1 MFKNPLSLQ
10 QKYGRQ
16 RKLNY
21 TSMPSALFSIHFGDN
36 QVVWFE
42 ANYYYS
48 WHLAKKVIFN
58 CIIQPKN
65 SWIKITRKI
74 TFMGLAVP

>member
-1 MFKNPLSLQ
+1 MFNKPLSLQ

-21 TSMPSALFSIHFGDN
+21 TSMPSALLSIQFGDN

-48 WHLAKKVIFN
+48 
-58 CIIQPKN
+58 
-65 SWIKITRKI
+65 
-74 TFMGLAVP
+74 

>member
-1 MFKNPLSLQ
+1 MFNKPLSLQ

-21 TSMPSALFSIHFGDN
+21 TSMPSALLSIQFGDN
-36 QVVWFE
+36 HVVWFE

-58 CIIQPKN
+58 CIIQPMN
-65 SWIKITRKI
+65 SWITITRKI
-74 TFMGLAVP
+74 TFTGIAVP

>member
-1 MFKNPLSLQ
+1 MFNKPLSLQ

-21 TSMPSALFSIHFGDN
+21 TSMPSALLSIQFGD
-36 QVVWFE
+36 
-42 ANYYYS
+42 NYYYS

-58 CIIQPKN
+58 CIIQPMN
-65 SWIKITRKI
+65 SWITITRKI
-74 TFMGLAVP
+74 TFTGIAVP